1 MKTQFLQP
9 LGFAAKF
16 IQVGRPLVNLL
27 KASLA
32 FLQFAKPLQERLKR
46 VAARFLKQFAE
57 KVVVVRR
64 ARRDFAIR
72 LGRPKEFADV
82 GVFRLAAEKARPD
95 GVGIVVDVSVVLAAR
110 QVRDT
115 ALELRLRRGAEASA
129 LLDGERKIYD
139 RNGRNATPAFEGDVH
154 AVRRKPDSKRNSAPS
169 IRLQLHRSVGDA
181 RLAHGTSGDGVVAKH
196 DALDGASAGIL
207 RARNACGRVE
217 LHLAPGGQNQ
227 VDCVKDRCLA
237 RAVVAQKKQ
246 MPAFGN
252 LDGRRAE
259 VMELDNPHGGDS
271 IVLTWLHDALSS
283 STATG

>member
-72 LGRPKEFADV
+72 LGRPKEFADI
-82 GVFRLAAEKARPD
+82 GVFRLAAEETRPD
-95 GVGIVVDVSVVLAAR
+95 GVGIVVDVPVVLAAR
-110 QVRDT
+110 QGRDA

-129 LLDGERKIYD
+129 FLYGERKICD
-139 RNGRNATPAFEGDVH
+139 RNGRNTAPAFKGDVH
-154 AVRRKPDSKRNSAPS
+154 AVRRKSDGKRNSAPC

-181 RLAHGTSGDGVVAKH
+181 RLAHGTPGDGVVAKH
-196 DALDGASAGIL
+196 DSLDGASAGIL
-207 RARNACGRVE
+207 RARDACGGVE
-217 LHLAPGGQNQ
+217 LHLAPGGKNQ
-227 VDCVKDRCLA
+227 VDCVEDRCL
-237 RAVVAQKKQ
+237 
-246 MPAFGN
+246 
-252 LDGRRAE
+252 
-259 VMELDNPHGGDS
+259 
-271 IVLTWLHDALSS
+271 T
-283 STATG
+283 